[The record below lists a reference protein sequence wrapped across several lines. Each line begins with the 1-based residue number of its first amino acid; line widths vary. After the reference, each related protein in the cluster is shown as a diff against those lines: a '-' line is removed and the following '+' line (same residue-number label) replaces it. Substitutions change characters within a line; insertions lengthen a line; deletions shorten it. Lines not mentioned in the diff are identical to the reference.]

1 MYIISFGYGVTI
13 IIIENKSDK
22 DAWRK
27 FLVKIG
33 INESYK
39 HSLLIVLDILCK
51 CDILHR
57 SLDVFE

>member
-33 INESYK
+33 INES
-39 HSLLIVLDILCK
+39 
-51 CDILHR
+51 
-57 SLDVFE
+57 VFQHLVFHPAYEFEKKYF

>member
-27 FLVKIG
+27 FLVKIA
-33 INESYK
+33 INES
-39 HSLLIVLDILCK
+39 
-51 CDILHR
+51 
-57 SLDVFE
+57 VFQHLVFHPAYEFEKKYF